1 MARINRV
8 KAGGEAYYHV
18 VTRVANRAFL
28 FGDAERK
35 RRLLDMLRRA
45 AEFSGV
51 DVVTY
56 AVMDNHLHL
65 CVHVPARVEVGDGEV
80 LRRVG
85 VLYGGA
91 RRESLESRL
100 SALRLAGRLEEA
112 AAEIGRLRARMGDLS
127 EFMTTFKQRVSQW
140 FNGGFGHEGTLWEGR
155 FKSVLVEG
163 GEYLRAVVRY
173 IHLNPVRAG
182 IVRRAADYAWSAPG
196 AAARGDAFA
205 KKGLSLAG
213 EGVWGLSPEEGGC
226 RDRRLSNGVVVGSRG
241 FAEGMG
247 GAFAGLFRR
256 RRPRILA
263 FGSGGAALFATHG
276 QRSAPRAA

>member
-65 CVHVPARVEVGDGEV
+65 CVHVPERAAVGDGEV

-91 RRESLESRL
+91 RR
-100 SALRLAGRLEEA
+100 A
-112 AAEIGRLRARMGDLS
+112 ADRLRA
-127 EFMTTFKQRVSQW
+127 
-140 FNGGFGHEGTLWEGR
+140 
-155 FKSVLVEG
+155 
-163 GEYLRAVVRY
+163 
-173 IHLNPVRAG
+173 
-182 IVRRAADYAWSAPG
+182 
-196 AAARGDAFA
+196 ART
-205 KKGLSLAG
+205 
-213 EGVWGLSPEEGGC
+213 
-226 RDRRLSNGVVVGSRG
+226 RLSV
-241 FAEGMG
+241 
-247 GAFAGLFRR
+247 
-256 RRPRILA
+256 
-263 FGSGGAALFATHG
+263 
-276 QRSAPRAA
+276 